1 MSKEER
7 MNNTYGGKYFLVKK
21 ETLYLRG
28 MKNNIPVS
36 KIVGLDYADINVVM
50 ADHLKY
56 MLEVSANLTVAQNDY
71 DSAILEAQ
79 ELEVLAKRERS
90 MIDVKIRSE
99 QINIGVKVTDK
110 SVESFSKVAKSVT
123 DLEDSCIKKN
133 KEALDLKK
141 DVENLKQLM
150 KILEHKKSAWVSQAA
165 NDRATLSLETSNFER
180 KVKGEN

>member
-1 MSKEER
+1 
-7 MNNTYGGKYFLVKK
+7 
-21 ETLYLRG
+21 
-28 MKNNIPVS
+28 
-36 KIVGLDYADINVVM
+36 
-50 ADHLKY
+50 
-56 MLEVSANLTVAQNDY
+56 
-71 DSAILEAQ
+71 
-79 ELEVLAKRERS
+79 

-133 KEALDLKK
+133 KEALELKK